1 MLSAAMGYVDDIA
14 RYGIRALFS
23 HPNPGMK
30 FDPSNPTVFLAAL
43 RNKDPQAIAGMSRM
57 HYGPLFSPAGKAL
70 GLDRLAARELRIKGT
85 GFSGAIFGRPAKGLG
100 VGLGHLT
107 GLGYFAAGAGA
118 IKSFSAP
125 KGHKTSAFA
134 SGVAA
139 TIAFSVG
146 DVLGSMLG
154 GPVGGLVLGS
164 MTEIVGDK
172 LGEAAQFLHDF
183 KRNITH
189 INMGGNYE
197 DTRVAYTMRQRAAQE
212 MGSSVMNARSWLGK
226 EGLLMHQ

>member
-1 MLSAAMGYVDDIA
+1 MISVAMGYIDDVA

-23 HPNPGMK
+23 PPNAGMK
-30 FDPSNPTVFLAAL
+30 FDSNNPNAFLDAL
-43 RNKDPQAIAGMSRM
+43 RNKNPEAIAGMKRM
-57 HYGPLFSPAGKAL
+57 HYGAFYSSTGKSL
-70 GLDRLAARELRIKGT
+70 GFNRLAAREIRMKGA
-85 GFSGAIFGRPAKGLG
+85 GLSGAIFGRPLKGLG
-100 VGLGHLT
+100 VGLGHLS
-107 GLGYFAAGAGA
+107 GLGYFAVGAGA

-125 KGHKTSAFA
+125 RGHKLSSFSSGMAGTFGFA
-134 SGVAA
+134 
-139 TIAFSVG
+139 VG
-146 DVLGSMLG
+146 DVLGSMLA
-154 GPVGGLVLGS
+154 GPVGGLALGS
-164 MTEIVGDK
+164 LTELAGDK